1 LIYSAL
7 GGNHR
12 VPLLGAINNREEV
25 ISRGNSEGK
34 RLEGCEIVSLTEKED
49 IVMKDSQS
57 YWKATKRVLIFGI
70 SVCFVVL
77 SAVNA
82 DAKKLSLSV
91 AGAGIGQSSYIQA
104 AALADYVNKHSDKLS
119 LTAQTTRGFVHNSRL
134 VNSGDT
140 ELGFCSTT
148 IIYPALLGIE
158 KFKEGKFKNLRGV
171 INSGESMHYWI
182 TLKSKGINSIK
193 DMAGKRINTGT
204 PGSNT
209 RYIARLTLRAYG
221 VFDTIHESSLNF
233 PGSASALID
242 GKIDAWCAAGAP
254 PASTVVEVFSARDG
268 KIIGIDDYM
277 FDKFIKNYPMF
288 GVSKLLANTYK
299 GQTKDVPVLGYQA
312 YLLANKDVPEWVT
325 YEILKIIMTPE
336 AKRELRVASVK
347 WKALNAPDVPKLQGM
362 SQVGLK
368 LHPGAERFWREK
380 GLTIPANIS
389 ILK

>member
-1 LIYSAL
+1 M
-7 GGNHR
+7 
-12 VPLLGAINNREEV
+12 
-25 ISRGNSEGK
+25 SRGNSEGK

-49 IVMKDSQS
+49 IVMKNMQS
-57 YWKATKRVLIFGI
+57 YWKATKTAFIFGI
-70 SVCFVVL
+70 LVCFVML
-77 SAVNA
+77 STVNA

-104 AALADYVNKHSDKLS
+104 AALADYVNRHSDKLS
-119 LTAQTTRGFVHNSRL
+119 LTAQTTRGFVHNTRL

-140 ELGFCSTT
+140 ELGFSGTT

-158 KFKEGKFKNLRGV
+158 KFKEGKCENLRGI
-171 INSGESMHYWI
+171 INSGDSMHYWI
-182 TLKSKGINSIK
+182 TLKSKGINSVK

-209 RYIARLTLRAYG
+209 RYIGRLTLKAYG
-221 VFDTIHESSLNF
+221 VYDTIHESSLNF
-233 PGSASALID
+233 PGSSSALLD

-254 PASTVVEVFSARDG
+254 PASTVIEVFSARDG
-268 KIIGIDDYM
+268 KIIAIDDYV
-277 FDKFIKNYPMF
+277 FDKILKEYPPF
-288 GVSKLLANTYK
+288 VRSKLPANTYD
-299 GQTKDVPVLGYQA
+299 GQTEDVPVLGYQA
-312 YLLANKDVPEWVT
+312 YLVAHKDVPEWVT

-336 AKRELRVASVK
+336 AKKELPTASTK

-368 LHPGAERFWREK
+368 LHPGAEKFWMEK

-389 ILK
+389 TLK